1 MLSVT
6 TGYSFY
12 MFIYLFFCHAKLSP
26 SENRGLAILTNAFCH
41 LPDFYLATQHFIIK
55 IRQNYQCA
63 HITINFRGIYYTI
76 QSQTWR

>member
-6 TGYSFY
+6 TGYSLY
-12 MFIYLFFCHAKLSP
+12 IYICFFATPNSRRVKI
-26 SENRGLAILTNAFCH
+26 RGLAILTNAFCH